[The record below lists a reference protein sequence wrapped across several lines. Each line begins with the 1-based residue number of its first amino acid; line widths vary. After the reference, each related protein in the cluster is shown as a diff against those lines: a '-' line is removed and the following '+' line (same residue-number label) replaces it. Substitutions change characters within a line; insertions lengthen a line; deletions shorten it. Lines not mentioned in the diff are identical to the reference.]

1 MEGRA
6 DLDSDGSSSSG
17 GGSSNGSSGS
27 SDSGGTRHAATS
39 LEEVVSSH
47 QAKLQAINV
56 KELKAE
62 GTKSNVDLSGC
73 VEKSDLVAHLSAAYA
88 AAKAGKL
95 ARERYVNCARALP
108 SVRSIKKHS
117 QQEG

>member
-1 MEGRA
+1 M
-6 DLDSDGSSSSG
+6 
-17 GGSSNGSSGS
+17 
-27 SDSGGTRHAATS
+27 
-39 LEEVVSSH
+39 
-47 QAKLQAINV
+47 NV

-95 ARERYVNCARALP
+95 ARERYVPIA
-108 SVRSIKKHS
+108 
-117 QQEG
+117 